1 MPSLRVAVL
10 AYLGCLGCLVVASC
24 RKDGFI
30 APPKAGGDITQNVGS
45 FDAAPRSHLLLFP
58 LATAEALLG
67 RAVILSEDGGWTIAD
82 ERAPGCEVR
91 VERIPAEYTKQY
103 RVALEDLTSLA
114 AGYSALLGL
123 QAEYGRSI
131 EAEIVIDNTE
141 IMRADIRGPCGDV
154 IVDSVSVGRGE
165 RKLLRRAAASVE
177 GRGGQGP
184 VGVSAG
190 RGSEAEVKDRI
201 HWQTPQAYAFTYR
214 ELSKVEPLHIDVDMP
229 RSITDGDALEIRLAG
244 SRDAHVVV
252 FFLEEN
258 GAGGVLWP
266 AEGQTAKITAGQ
278 PTVLGPLEA
287 HLRTPTEASI
297 ETLVIYAFADE
308 HDYRQFKPDTGA
320 YLTDGTAY
328 AASLTEKLSTISL
341 SRWSRVTLSY
351 QIVPR

>member
-1 MPSLRVAVL
+1 MTSVRFAVFACL
-10 AYLGCLGCLVVASC
+10 AAASC
-24 RKDGFI
+24 RQDGFV
-30 APPKAGGDITQNVGS
+30 APPSAGADITQQVGS
-45 FDAAPRSHLLLFP
+45 FDGAPRSHLLLFP
-58 LATAEALLG
+58 LSTAEALLG

-82 ERAPGCEVR
+82 DRAPGCEVR
-91 VERIPAEYTKQY
+91 VQRVPAEYTKQY

-141 IMRADIRGPCGDV
+141 IMKADVRGPCGDV

-165 RKLLRRAAASVE
+165 RRLLRKAAAAV
-177 GRGGQGP
+177 GGSAGKGP

-214 ELSKVEPLHIDVDMP
+214 ELSHVEPLHLDVDMP
-229 RSITDGDALEIRLAG
+229 RTITDGDRFEVRVDG
-244 SRDAHVVV
+244 SRDVHLVV
-252 FFLEEN
+252 FFLEDN

-266 AEGQTAKITAGQ
+266 AEGSTATITAGET
-278 PTVLGPLEA
+278 TVLGPLEA
-287 HLRTPTEASI
+287 HLREPREMSR

-308 HDYRQFKPDTGA
+308 HDYRQFKPDTTA
-320 YLTDGTAY
+320 HMTDGTAY
-328 AASLTEKLSTISL
+328 AASLTEKLSSISL

-351 QIVPR
+351 EIVPR